1 MRNGAGGDP
10 KSGSWVVLKSDLP
23 FKVSLK
29 MAQALVNQ
37 QYNKKRQEIEERRKV
52 RYRLQKGKEHL
63 AANDQPKAQQ
73 RENLL
78 EKQKRQT
85 QHREVNSQ
93 KNSI

>member
-1 MRNGAGGDP
+1 
-10 KSGSWVVLKSDLP
+10 VVKSDLP

-29 MAQALVNQ
+29 MAQALGNQ
-37 QYNKKRQEIEERRKV
+37 HHNKKRQEIQVMRKV
-52 RYRLQKGKEHL
+52 RYRLQNGKEHL
-63 AANDQPKAQQ
+63 AVNDQPKAQQ